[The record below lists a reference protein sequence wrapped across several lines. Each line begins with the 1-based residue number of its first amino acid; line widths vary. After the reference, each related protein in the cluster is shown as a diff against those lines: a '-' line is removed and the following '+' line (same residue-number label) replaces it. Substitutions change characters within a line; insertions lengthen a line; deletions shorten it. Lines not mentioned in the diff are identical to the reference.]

1 MPRKDGT
8 GPQGQGSKTG
18 KTRGKCSPQGDTL
31 VPQGQDGIGT
41 DRSQGRGSG
50 RGAGRRQGQGS
61 GRGAG
66 QRSGRRK

>member
-18 KTRGKCSPQGDTL
+18 KTRGKCSTQGDTL
-31 VPQGQDGIGT
+31 VPQGQDGIGA
-41 DRSQGRGSG
+41 DRSQG

-61 GRGAG
+61 GRGTG
-66 QRSGRRK
+66 QSRGRKK